1 MELIG
6 KRSKE
11 INDGKA
17 SAISAQ
23 IKNRCRTD
31 LACCEA
37 RGWCHSGCWLPY
49 LPLPLT
55 PFEALLLLLHP
66 HAGEKQEGAA
76 GGDDDVLVLVG
87 VEGDAGAVLLLR
99 LITILERAHAHQP
112 KLLGGGQWV
121 STT

>member
-1 MELIG
+1 MKPEAGVTLDVG
-6 KRSKE
+6 RH
-11 INDGKA
+11 IN
-17 SAISAQ
+17 STLSNHQ
-23 IKNRCRTD
+23 
-31 LACCEA
+31 
-37 RGWCHSGCWLPY
+37 P
-49 LPLPLT
+49 
-55 PFEALLLLLHP
+55 LLLLLHP

>member
-1 MELIG
+1 MKPEAGVTLDVG
-6 KRSKE
+6 RH
-11 INDGKA
+11 IN
-17 SAISAQ
+17 STLSHH
-23 IKNRCRTD
+23 
-31 LACCEA
+31 LA
-37 RGWCHSGCWLPY
+37 
-49 LPLPLT
+49 
-55 PFEALLLLLHP
+55 LLLLHP